1 MLPATVTA
9 SKMQTT
15 GKLTRTIIPT
25 SKPFQKSSQI
35 VIAWVLQNK
44 GVLAAL
50 TGPINFLPS
59 EKGFPIFIELL
70 NLSDE
75 EKIAKRFE
83 IIRDRI
89 ISQAKIDV

>member
-1 MLPATVTA
+1 
-9 SKMQTT
+9 
-15 GKLTRTIIPT
+15 
-25 SKPFQKSSQI
+25 
-35 VIAWVLQNK
+35 
-44 GVLAAL
+44 LAAL

-89 ISQAKIDV
+89 ISEAKIDV